1 MSTLKSSAPAISSQ
15 QPRMKLPTI
24 FFIFLVLMP
33 MLAFGLDVELS
44 AEEVKKAL
52 EIAKDFVSRTSD
64 KIE

>member
-1 MSTLKSSAPAISSQ
+1 
-15 QPRMKLPTI
+15 MKLPTI